1 MRRIDR
7 GSRSFFL
14 TGVLALM
21 ATACAT
27 TERIDPHGVDQD
39 GRPEAFQKHE
49 LALTW
54 DALQSLKEIL
64 MKNGIPSTN
73 RLTLKRDPNVASCK
87 ASCDDGTSQTC
98 NATECGALDGAGCW
112 EQEAGGQPVF
122 KRCVVVESPRR

>member
-1 MRRIDR
+1 MRWIAR
-7 GSRSFFL
+7 GTPSFFL
-14 TGVLALM
+14 ASVLTLM

-27 TERIDPHGVDQD
+27 PERTYPQGVDED
-39 GRPEAFQKHE
+39 GRPAAFQKHE

-73 RLTLKRDPNVASCK
+73 RLTLKRDINGASCK

-112 EQEAGGQPVF
+112 EQGAGDQPVF
-122 KRCVVVESPRR
+122 KRCVAVESPRR

>member
-1 MRRIDR
+1 MRRIYC

-14 TGVLALM
+14 ASLLALM
-21 ATACAT
+21 ASACAT
-27 TERIDPHGVDQD
+27 HERNDRHGVDQD

-73 RLTLKRDPNVASCK
+73 SLTLKTDPAGASCK
-87 ASCDDGTSQTC
+87 ATCDDGTSQTC
-98 NATECGALDGAGCW
+98 NTTECGALDGAGCW
-112 EQEAGGQPVF
+112 ERGGGGQPVF
-122 KRCVVVESPRR
+122 KRCAVEPRAQ